1 MTYQEYL
8 QNAVTIL
15 RSGGVVLCP
24 TDTIAGLSCDATN
37 AAAIER
43 IFRIKERPAEKS
55 LIILVSG
62 VTMLEGYVQ
71 NIPDGAYQLLEVTEE
86 PLTIVYPAGRNLPAS
101 VMATDGSVAIRVV
114 KTGFIADLVQR
125 FRKPVVSTS
134 ANISGQDAPKAVS
147 QADPL
152 ILPQVDL
159 VVDLG
164 ESGTNKASGIIK
176 FDRNGSF
183 RIIRK

>member
-1 MTYQEYL
+1 MTYHEYL
-8 QNAVTIL
+8 HNAVTIL
-15 RSGGVVLCP
+15 RNGGVLLCP

-37 AAAIER
+37 EAAIDR
-43 IFRIKERPAEKS
+43 IFQIKERPAEKS

-71 NIPDGAYQLLEVTEE
+71 DIPDAAYQLLEVADQ
-86 PLTIVYPAGRNLPAS
+86 PLTIVYPAGRNLPATA
-101 VMATDGSVAIRVV
+101 MAADGSVAIRLVR
-114 KTGFIADLVQR
+114 TGFVADLVQR
-125 FRKPVVSTS
+125 FRKPIVSTS
-134 ANISGQDAPKAVS
+134 ANISGREAPKAVN

-152 ILPQVDL
+152 ILQQVDL

-164 ESGTNKASGIIK
+164 EAGANKASSIIK